1 MGYFIWQSE
10 GYYSWLLNTDSLYSS
25 FIFFSK
31 KKKKEVLK
39 PPSTLEFFLLF
50 IDLGEQKEE
59 LQK

>member
-1 MGYFIWQSE
+1 MGYFIDNQKVIIHDFLILTPCTV
-10 GYYSWLLNTDSLYSS
+10 LLY
-25 FIFFSK
+25 FSQK